1 MESDLRFGGQQGMY
15 DPPGYDA
22 GAQGYGDSGYRR
34 AGGSWHGEEED
45 MSGQEMYG
53 NRDGRL
59 MELLS
64 EYRPFEP
71 VSGPAQGIEDKTV
84 EELFLG
90 FYRERRDGM
99 EPDGPERALLRFA
112 ADQVRRMNRDEDKLE
127 WERQSAALLKF
138 ALGQEDEE

>member
-1 MESDLRFGGQQGMY
+1 MTGVQTCALPIS
-15 DPPGYDA
+15 
-22 GAQGYGDSGYRR
+22 
-34 AGGSWHGEEED
+34 
-45 MSGQEMYG
+45 
-53 NRDGRL
+53 
-59 MELLS
+59 
-64 EYRPFEP
+64 
-71 VSGPAQGIEDKTV
+71 V

-138 ALGQEDEE
+138 ARGQEDEERNRFYWK

>member
-1 MESDLRFGGQQGMY
+1 MRHSQRICLFCI
-15 DPPGYDA
+15 
-22 GAQGYGDSGYRR
+22 R
-34 AGGSWHGEEED
+34 A
-45 MSGQEMYG
+45 
-53 NRDGRL
+53 NRHLCLVNLVLCRSVPCIDQDFVLVRAVYEQAPKILGIHL
-59 MELLS
+59 AA
-64 EYRPFEP
+64 
-71 VSGPAQGIEDKTV
+71 AQGIEDKTG

>member
-1 MESDLRFGGQQGMY
+1 
-15 DPPGYDA
+15 
-22 GAQGYGDSGYRR
+22 
-34 AGGSWHGEEED
+34 
-45 MSGQEMYG
+45 MYG